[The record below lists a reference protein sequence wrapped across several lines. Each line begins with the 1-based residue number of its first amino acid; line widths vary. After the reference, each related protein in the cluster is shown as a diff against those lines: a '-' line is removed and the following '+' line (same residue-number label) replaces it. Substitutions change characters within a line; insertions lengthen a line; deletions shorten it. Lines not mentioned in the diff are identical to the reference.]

1 MTGAAGAP
9 GGRNDGGANGA
20 DGTDGVG
27 SVERVFAV
35 VAAAGSGNRLGEVL
49 PKAFVEVD
57 GRSILERCLDGL
69 AASQAVGHTVVT
81 VSSDM
86 LDHTRDLVASQSGLW
101 GPMAVSVVLGGADRA
116 DSVRAG
122 LESVHA
128 LVGDAVQ
135 DPAQETGLDGGSAC
149 AELGE
154 VPTGFLVA
162 VHDAARCLT
171 PPEMIRATVAAAA
184 EGVEDGTWAG
194 VVPVLPVTDTIKV
207 VETVSGGAVDGAEV
221 IRSTPERRV
230 LRAAQT
236 PQVFAFDRL
245 MAANRMQQ
253 AREEL
258 DSAHPTG
265 NPPSDLAPAAVTDD
279 SSLMEMA
286 GETVAAVAGDE
297 RAFKITLPEDL
308 ERAHRAVGNGGV
320 A

>member
-1 MTGAAGAP
+1 
-9 GGRNDGGANGA
+9 
-20 DGTDGVG
+20 
-27 SVERVFAV
+27 
-35 VAAAGSGNRLGEVL
+35 
-49 PKAFVEVD
+49 
-57 GRSILERCLDGL
+57 
-69 AASQAVGHTVVT
+69 
-81 VSSDM
+81 
-86 LDHTRDLVASQSGLW
+86 
-101 GPMAVSVVLGGADRA
+101 
-116 DSVRAG
+116 
-122 LESVHA
+122 
-128 LVGDAVQ
+128 
-135 DPAQETGLDGGSAC
+135 
-149 AELGE
+149 
-154 VPTGFLVA
+154 
-162 VHDAARCLT
+162 
-171 PPEMIRATVAAAA
+171 MIRATVAVAA

-194 VVPVLPVTDTIKV
+194 VVPVLPVTDTVKV

-236 PQVFAFDRL
+236 PQVFALDRL
-245 MAANRMQQ
+245 IAANRMQQ

>member
-1 MTGAAGAP
+1 MAGAAGAP
-9 GGRNDGGANGA
+9 GGRGGDGV
-20 DGTDGVG
+20 DGVG

-57 GRSILERCLDGL
+57 GRTILERCLDGL

-86 LDHTRDLVASQSGLW
+86 LEHTRDLVAAQSGLW
-101 GPMAVSVVLGGADRA
+101 GPMDVSVVLGGADRA

-128 LVGDAVQ
+128 LVGDAGQ
-135 DPAQETGLDGGSAC
+135 DAGLDGGSAC

-154 VPTGFLVA
+154 VPAGFLVA

-171 PPEMIRATVAAAA
+171 PPDMIRATVAVAA

-194 VVPVLPVTDTIKV
+194 VVPVLPVTDTVKV

-236 PQVFAFDRL
+236 PQVFALDRL
-245 MAANRMQQ
+245 IAANRMQQ

>member
-1 MTGAAGAP
+1 M
-9 GGRNDGGANGA
+9 
-20 DGTDGVG
+20 
-27 SVERVFAV
+27 

-57 GRSILERCLDGL
+57 GRTILERCLDGL

-86 LDHTRDLVASQSGLW
+86 LEHTRDLVAAQSGLW
-101 GPMAVSVVLGGADRA
+101 GPMDVSVVLGGADRA

-128 LVGDAVQ
+128 LVGDAGQ
-135 DPAQETGLDGGSAC
+135 DAGLDGGSAC

-171 PPEMIRATVAAAA
+171 PPDMIRATVAVAA

-194 VVPVLPVTDTIKV
+194 VVPVLPVTDTVKV

-236 PQVFAFDRL
+236 PQVFALDRL
-245 MAANRMQQ
+245 IAANRMQQ

>member
-1 MTGAAGAP
+1 MAGAAGAP
-9 GGRNDGGANGA
+9 GGRGG
-20 DGTDGVG
+20 DGVG

-57 GRSILERCLDGL
+57 GRTILERCLDGL

-86 LDHTRDLVASQSGLW
+86 LEHTRDLVAAQSGLW
-101 GPMAVSVVLGGADRA
+101 GPMDVSVVLGGADRA

-128 LVGDAVQ
+128 LVGDAGQ
-135 DPAQETGLDGGSAC
+135 DAGLDGGSAC

-154 VPTGFLVA
+154 VPAGFLVA

-171 PPEMIRATVAAAA
+171 PPDMIRATVAVAA

-194 VVPVLPVTDTIKV
+194 VVPVLPVTDTVKV

-236 PQVFAFDRL
+236 PQVFALDRL
-245 MAANRMQQ
+245 IAANRMQQ

>member
-1 MTGAAGAP
+1 MAGAAGAP
-9 GGRNDGGANGA
+9 GGRGGDGV
-20 DGTDGVG
+20 DGVG

-57 GRSILERCLDGL
+57 GRTILERCLDGL

-86 LDHTRDLVASQSGLW
+86 LEHTRDLVAAQSGLW
-101 GPMAVSVVLGGADRA
+101 GPMDVSVVLGGADRA

-128 LVGDAVQ
+128 LVGDAGQ
-135 DPAQETGLDGGSAC
+135 DAGLDGGSAC

-171 PPEMIRATVAAAA
+171 PPDMIRATVAVAA

-194 VVPVLPVTDTIKV
+194 VVPVLPVTDTVKV

-236 PQVFAFDRL
+236 PQVFALDRL
-245 MAANRMQQ
+245 IAANRMQQ

>member
-1 MTGAAGAP
+1 
-9 GGRNDGGANGA
+9 
-20 DGTDGVG
+20 
-27 SVERVFAV
+27 
-35 VAAAGSGNRLGEVL
+35 
-49 PKAFVEVD
+49 
-57 GRSILERCLDGL
+57 LDGL

-86 LDHTRDLVASQSGLW
+86 LEHTRDLVAAQSGLW
-101 GPMAVSVVLGGADRA
+101 GPMDVSVVLGGADRA

-128 LVGDAVQ
+128 LVGDAGQ
-135 DPAQETGLDGGSAC
+135 DAGLDGGSAC

-171 PPEMIRATVAAAA
+171 PPDMIRATVAVAA

-194 VVPVLPVTDTIKV
+194 VVPVLPVTDTVKV

-236 PQVFAFDRL
+236 PQVFALDRL
-245 MAANRMQQ
+245 IAANRMQQ

>member
-1 MTGAAGAP
+1 MAGAAGAP
-9 GGRNDGGANGA
+9 GGRSGDGV
-20 DGTDGVG
+20 DGVG

-57 GRSILERCLDGL
+57 GRTILERCLDGL

-86 LDHTRDLVASQSGLW
+86 LEHTRDLVAAQSGLW
-101 GPMAVSVVLGGADRA
+101 GPMDVSVVLGGADRA

-128 LVGDAVQ
+128 LVGDAGQ
-135 DPAQETGLDGGSAC
+135 DAGLDGGSAC

-171 PPEMIRATVAAAA
+171 PPDMIRATVAVAA

-194 VVPVLPVTDTIKV
+194 VVPVLPVTDTVKV

-236 PQVFAFDRL
+236 PQVFALDRL
-245 MAANRMQQ
+245 IAANRMQQ